1 MDHLRRAGQRPLSG
15 VQTADHVANK
25 ARRSMWAVCVLAT
38 GLLAVAGSIL
48 FAAVNRPE
56 PFDPLGPYPQQQVDE
71 PRDNTDTPS
80 VSIDNPVVHVN
91 GRKCNEGSGYTITGT
106 VSWQSL
112 DPRGTSIRTGEGQRD
127 AIPGCTRFRYRNDV
141 PDAVLAIMRRQVD
154 DGLRPLW
161 RITGTETPINGD
173 GEGVPLTW
181 ATEPFR
187 VTP

>member
-1 MDHLRRAGQRPLSG
+1 M
-15 VQTADHVANK
+15 QTADHVANK
-25 ARRSMWAVCVLAT
+25 ARRSMWAVGVLAT

-80 VSIDNPVVHVN
+80 VSLANPVVHVN
-91 GRKCNEGSGYTITGT
+91 GRKCSTGT
-106 VSWQSL
+106 GYQIASYVSWQSI
-112 DPRGTSIRTGEGQRD
+112 DPRGTSIRTGEGVRD
-127 AIPGCTRFRYRNDV
+127 AVDGCQRFRYRNDI
-141 PDAVLAIMRRQVD
+141 PPQVLAIMRRQID
-154 DGLRPLW
+154 DGLSPVW

-181 ATEPFR
+181 TTEPFR